1 MRVLGSLVSLTL
13 VVGIAAACT
22 SGGASSP
29 STAPSVA
36 PSPVPSGVPSTPPSG
51 DPVVGEKVDVI
62 GTDYRFSH
70 FGDSLDGPISFAFRN
85 EGKDLHEMIVVRKN
99 DGVTEPFDEL
109 IALPEDEVFSKVT
122 MVGVVM
128 AEPGQTA
135 TEMVTAT
142 DPGEY
147 LMICFIP
154 QGTTTLPSQAPDAS
168 GPPEGLGDGP
178 PHFTLGMMRE
188 FSIE

>member
-13 VVGIAAACT
+13 VVGVAAACT
-22 SGGASSP
+22 GAGGASPSP
-29 STAPSVA
+29 APSAVPSAA
-36 PSPVPSGVPSTPPSG
+36 PSAAPSASAA
-51 DPVVGEKVDVI
+51 VGERVDVI
-62 GTDYRFSH
+62 GTDYGFSH
-70 FGDSLDGPISFAFRN
+70 FGDSLDGPIDFAFRN
-85 EGKDLHEMIVVRKN
+85 EGVDLHEMIVLRKN

-109 IALPEDEVFSKVT
+109 IALPQDEALAKVT
-122 MVGVVM
+122 MVGVAM
-128 AEPGQTA
+128 AEAGQTA
-135 TEMVTAT
+135 PEMVTASE
-142 DPGEY
+142 PGEY

-154 QGTTTLPSQAPDAS
+154 QGTTSLPSQAPDAS